1 MKCPN
6 CFFPMKYEYDG
17 NIVEYY
23 GCPMCGIIYNKS
35 SHSWY
40 IPDKFERITD
50 KQQNAIDF
58 INSMLNLNLSPV
70 LKSEA
75 TFMIKKYINKASKI
89 AENKYNNSLDDM
101 EYDVFSPFG
110 GFYNEFCNG

>member
-1 MKCPN
+1 
-6 CFFPMKYEYDG
+6 MKYEYDG
-17 NIVEYY
+17 NTVEYY

-35 SHSWY
+35 SRFWY
-40 IPDKFERITD
+40 IPNRFERITD
-50 KQQNAIDF
+50 KQQRAIDF

-89 AENKYNNSLDDM
+89 AGNKHNLLDDIEL
-101 EYDVFSPFG
+101 EYDVFSPFS
-110 GFYNEFCNG
+110 GFYNEFFNG

>member
-6 CFFPMKYEYDG
+6 CFFPMKYEYE
-17 NIVEYY
+17 NTVEYY
-23 GCPMCGIIYNKS
+23 GCPMCSIVYNKS
-35 SHSWY
+35 SRSWY
-40 IPDKFERITD
+40 IPNKFERITD
-50 KQQNAIDF
+50 KQQKAIDF

-70 LKSEA
+70 LKNEA

-89 AENKYNNSLDDM
+89 AENKHNYLDDM

-110 GFYNEFCNG
+110 DFYNEFCNG